1 MTLAQIAP
9 APARAAPIVTELDRL
24 KRREPGAWTAVFER
38 EYPLVFRT
46 VLIRVRE
53 QAVAE
58 DIAAQVFLE
67 AMEGIGRYRERGK
80 PFAAWLVTI
89 ARHRSLDW
97 FRRRNREQGIVV
109 EPSVDGPETGLTVA
123 LDALAL
129 LTDDQ
134 REVIHLRFI
143 EGYSLEEVGKLT
155 NRSAGAVKSLQHR
168 GLARLRNIVSDDSR
182 GIAS

>member
-67 AMEGIGRYRERGK
+67 A
-80 PFAAWLVTI
+80 
-89 ARHRSLDW
+89 
-97 FRRRNREQGIVV
+97 
-109 EPSVDGPETGLTVA
+109 
-123 LDALAL
+123 
-129 LTDDQ
+129 
-134 REVIHLRFI
+134 I
-143 EGYSLEEVGKLT
+143 EGYWPLSRAREAL
-155 NRSAGAVKSLQHR
+155 RR
-168 GLARLRNIVSDDSR
+168 LARNHRPAPFAGLVS
-182 GIAS
+182 AA